1 MIIKII
7 DIEKKEHLLNQLADF
22 VFSFSKNESGDADY
36 RLSLM
41 NMSEISLESKI
52 EVFNLFEHQL
62 KYISIDQI
70 IIEAPI
76 QIENEETDESYSTL
90 FDSKMYDLAF
100 KTINYYTE
108 YGVPG
113 NVDNRTQP
121 FEQIILSFVFYAN

>member
-1 MIIKII
+1 MIVKII
-7 DIEKKEHLLNQLADF
+7 DIEKKEYLLNEFNDF

-41 NMSEISLESKI
+41 NMSEISLEDKAKI
-52 EVFNLFEHQL
+52 FNLFERQL
-62 KYISIDQI
+62 KYILIDQI

-76 QIENEETDESYSTL
+76 QIKNEETEESYGIL
-90 FDSKMYDLAF
+90 FDSKIYDLAF

-113 NVDNRTQP
+113 NAETGTKP
-121 FEQIILSFVFYAN
+121 FE